1 MAYVV
6 KKPLNIGGRRRV
18 AGEVLQDDEVKS
30 ASVIRSGY
38 VVKIDSGLIDVA
50 EPALSAKEGSSND
63 GGINL
68 PIRGENGSESTTVS
82 PASLSESVRIIQLSS
97 DKEVAEINK
106 ISDTTVLLILGALDK
121 GTKAKA
127 AIKARVEE
135 LKEESAGEA

>member
-6 KKPLNIGGRRRV
+6 KKPLSIGGRRRV

-38 VVKIDSGLIDVA
+38 VVKIDSGLIDVD

-82 PASLSESVRIIQLSS
+82 PASLSEAVRIIQLSS

>member
-6 KKPLNIGGRRRV
+6 KKPLSIGGRRRV

-38 VVKIDSGLIDVA
+38 VVKIDSGRIDVA

-82 PASLSESVRIIQLSS
+82 PASLSEAVRIIQLSS

>member
-6 KKPLNIGGRRRV
+6 KKPLSIGGRRRV

-38 VVKIDSGLIDVA
+38 VAKIDSGLIDVA

-82 PASLSESVRIIQLSS
+82 PASLSEAVRIIQLSS

>member
-6 KKPLNIGGRRRV
+6 KKPLSIGGRRRV

-50 EPALSAKEGSSND
+50 EPALSAKEGSAND

-82 PASLSESVRIIQLSS
+82 PASLSEAVRIIQLSS

>member
-82 PASLSESVRIIQLSS
+82 PESLSEAVRIIQLSA

>member
-6 KKPLNIGGRRRV
+6 KKPLSIGGRRRV

-82 PASLSESVRIIQLSS
+82 PASLSEAVRIIQLSS

>member
-6 KKPLNIGGRRRV
+6 KKPLSIGGRRRV

-38 VVKIDSGLIDVA
+38 VVKIDSRLIDVA

-82 PASLSESVRIIQLSS
+82 PASLSEAVRIIQLSS

>member
-1 MAYVV
+1 MS
-6 KKPLNIGGRRRV
+6 PESL
-18 AGEVLQDDEVKS
+18 
-30 ASVIRSGY
+30 
-38 VVKIDSGLIDVA
+38 A
-50 EPALSAKEGSSND
+50 EA
-63 GGINL
+63 
-68 PIRGENGSESTTVS
+68 
-82 PASLSESVRIIQLSS
+82 VRIIQLSA